1 MPRNSDRR
9 LLPGVGNSQ
18 RESRLHFE
26 RLIICAQT
34 LLVTI
39 QQARLRQRFNI
50 LMHPPVI
57 SAEGNGERTN
67 APSGVS
73 MHMAQ
78 KLKTPGR
85 HNPRE
90 SLEGFEAHMPFGVPL
105 CQLATLCAM
114 PGIHEAATHVVEVI
128 SDVNPQF
135 LSIVLFLH
143 RPWSLASRTAALKSS
158 ISCSG
163 LSKR

>member
-9 LLPGVGNSQ
+9 LLPGAGNSQ

-105 CQLATLCAM
+105 CQLATLCAI
-114 PGIHEAATHVVEVI
+114 PNIAA
-128 SDVNPQF
+128 
-135 LSIVLFLH
+135 
-143 RPWSLASRTAALKSS
+143 RTAALKTQLALGSS
-158 ISCSG
+158 PRNSIPRAIMPLTLGSLPSVTSSRSLAG
-163 LSKR
+163 G